1 MAIIENLKKPAPKW
15 YKIFNAIW
23 SPVENAAIVVLVIY
37 GHGEGSKEMLL
48 YKVVSSTFR
57 QVLDGLLVAN
67 ED

>member
-1 MAIIENLKKPAPKW
+1 MALKENFKKPSPKW

-23 SPVENAAIVVLVIY
+23 SPVENAVIVVLVIY

-57 QVLDGLLVAN
+57 QILDGLLVAN
-67 ED
+67 K